1 MTYDE
6 ALAFLRDRQQF
17 RVKVGLRNIR
27 RLAASLGDPQRRVPA
42 VVVAGTNGKGSTVA
56 ILDSLLRAHGL
67 RVGRV
72 TSPHLVSVEERI
84 VVDGA
89 PLPRADLA
97 GFVGEVAAVSA
108 DFPAEFQPS
117 FFETITA
124 AAFLAF
130 GRRRLDAA
138 IFEVGMGGRW
148 DASTVAEGPVGLVSR
163 IALDHERF
171 LGHTVA
177 GIAAEKG
184 AIARAGSELI
194 AARQEP
200 GARRT
205 LEASAAAAGA
215 RFRSVEDEVE
225 AGMTSF
231 RTGSRGWVATPDGRY
246 EDLWLPLPGAHQH
259 DNLALAVRGAERFLG
274 RTGLAAPD
282 RERMRAG
289 VAAVRWP
296 GRLEWLP
303 PVVGKPRVLLDAAHN
318 PSGARRLAEF
328 LEGLGRN
335 GPRVLVFGAMRDKRV
350 AAMLAPLWPHFDRV
364 VLTAAESRRA
374 LPAEE
379 LRAAVGAGGG
389 SVAGSGVGGGIGS
402 GGAAVAGSGIGAV
415 AGAGIGSGLGEG
427 GVPVETVAGPG
438 EALRRAERRAGAG
451 GEVVVAGS
459 IFLLGDVLRERRGEA
474 AADWDAADA
483 EWLARSAR
491 REAERRQPVRRS
503 PAA

>member
-1 MTYDE
+1 MTYEE
-6 ALAFLRDRQQF
+6 ALAFLRGRQQF

-27 RLAASLGDPQRRVPA
+27 HLAASLGDPQRQVPA

-56 ILDSLLRAHGL
+56 ILDSVLRAHGL

-72 TSPHLVSVEERI
+72 TSPHLVAVEERI

-89 PLPRADLA
+89 PLPPGELA
-97 GFVGEVAAVSA
+97 GFVGEVAAASA
-108 DFPAEFQPS
+108 DFPTEYQPS

-130 GRRRLDAA
+130 RRRRLDAA
-138 IFEVGMGGRW
+138 LFEVGMGGRW

-163 IALDHERF
+163 VALDHERF

-177 GIAAEKG
+177 EIAAEKG
-184 AIARAGSELI
+184 AIARPGNELI

-215 RFRSVEDEVE
+215 RFRSVEDEAEVE
-225 AGMTSF
+225 MTGF
-231 RTGSRGWVATPDGRY
+231 RTGSRGSLTTPEGTYD
-246 EDLWLPLPGAHQH
+246 DLWLPLPGAHQH
-259 DNLALAVRGAERFLG
+259 DNLALAVRGAERFLA

-282 RERMRAG
+282 RDRVRAG

-303 PVVGKPRVLLDAAHN
+303 PVAGMPRVLLDAAHN
-318 PSGARRLAEF
+318 PSGAARLAEF
-328 LEGLGRN
+328 LGGLARR
-335 GPRVLVFGAMRDKRV
+335 GPRALVFGAMRDKRV
-350 AAMLAPLWPHFDRV
+350 AAMLAPLLPRFDRV

-374 LPAEE
+374 LPAED
-379 LRAAVGAGGG
+379 LRAALGTTLAGRGP
-389 SVAGSGVGGGIGS
+389 SVEV
-402 GGAAVAGSGIGAV
+402 AAT
-415 AGAGIGSGLGEG
+415 
-427 GVPVETVAGPG
+427 PR
-438 EALRRAERRAGAG
+438 EALRRAERFAGPG

-459 IFLLGDVLRERRGEA
+459 LFLLGDVLRERRGEA
-474 AADWDAADA
+474 AVDWDAADA

-491 REAERRQPVRRS
+491 READRARPVRRS

>member
-1 MTYDE
+1 MTYEE

-27 RLAASLGDPQRRVPA
+27 HLAASLGDPQREVPA

-108 DFPAEFQPS
+108 GFPAEFQPS

-130 GRRRLDAA
+130 RDRHLEAA

-148 DASTVAEGPVGLVSR
+148 DASTIAEGPVGLVSR

-177 GIAAEKG
+177 EIAAEKG

-215 RFRSVEDEVE
+215 RFRSVEEETEV
-225 AGMTSF
+225 GMSSF
-231 RTGSRGWVATPDGRY
+231 RTGSRGSVATPEGRY

-303 PVVGKPRVLLDAAHN
+303 SVVGKPRVLLDAAHN

-328 LEGLGRN
+328 LDGLERT

-350 AAMLAPLWPHFDRV
+350 AAMLAPLRPHFDRV

-379 LRAAVGAGGG
+379 LRAAVGAVVGAGVG
-389 SVAGSGVGGGIGS
+389 AVTDSGVGAVAGSGVGE
-402 GGAAVAGSGIGAV
+402 GGA
-415 AGAGIGSGLGEG
+415 
-427 GVPVETVAGPG
+427 PVETVAGAG
-438 EALRRAERRAGAG
+438 EALRRAEERAGAG

-459 IFLLGDVLRERRGEA
+459 IFLLGEVLRERRGEA
-474 AADWDAADA
+474 AMDWDAADS
-483 EWLARSAR
+483 EWPARSAR
-491 REAERRQPVRRS
+491 REAELRPPVRRS